1 VHTFNKLNLIGEVVM
16 KKLIK
21 PTMFV
26 MAFAIPAMAS
36 ATVSSNQ
43 LSKNQ
48 VQITYNTEDVTTE
61 SGRVEIQR
69 QVRRA
74 AEKVCGPQRMMGSR
88 SIRQLREN
96 RHCFDETVDKAL
108 LRLNLAD

>member
-1 VHTFNKLNLIGEVVM
+1 M
-16 KKLIK
+16 RKLIK

-36 ATVSSNQ
+36 ATVNSSQ
-43 LSKNQ
+43 LSENQ
-48 VQITYNTEDVTTE
+48 VEITYNSDDVRTE
-61 SGRVEIQR
+61 SGRVELER

-74 AEKVCGPQRMMGSR
+74 AEKVCGAQRLSESR

-96 RHCFDETVDKAL
+96 RNCFIETVDNAL
-108 LRLNLAD
+108 LRINLAD